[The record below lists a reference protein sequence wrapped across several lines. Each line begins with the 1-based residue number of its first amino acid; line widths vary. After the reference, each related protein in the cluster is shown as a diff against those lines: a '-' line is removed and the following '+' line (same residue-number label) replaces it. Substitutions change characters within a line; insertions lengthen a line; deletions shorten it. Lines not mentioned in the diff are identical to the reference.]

1 MSKKCKNCGE
11 DLLGNYCYRC
21 GQKASTGRITMRYF
35 FHELEYGLTHAD
47 RKGLFFT
54 LKGLFTR
61 PGNMLRD
68 YILGHRVNYVKPF
81 PLLII
86 LAGAYGLLK
95 HFTFPQKSAWIDA
108 VPEELI
114 EKIPSLVFSVPASEW
129 MLTSQTF
136 GVLILLPFFAFAMK
150 KAFRNV
156 GMKRYNY
163 AECLYVSAY
172 IACQRLII
180 SFLFFPLVF
189 LTNKGGEGIPGQYW
203 KFVIYFILAVWT
215 FKQFFRINVKT
226 AVWKTIRVG
235 IYMVL
240 FLTPILAGLIA
251 LIFWVLYM
259 YDIPLGADI

>member
-11 DLLGNYCYRC
+11 DLRGDYCYRC

-215 FKQFFRINVKT
+215 FKQFFRIKIEIAFWRTVL
-226 AVWKTIRVG
+226 VG
-235 IYMVL
+235 ILMALFILGVL
-240 FLTPILAGLIA
+240 LILFGTIVGLIY
-251 LIFWVLYM
+251 IYK
-259 YDIPLGADI
+259 DSLGVDF

>member
-54 LKGLFTR
+54 LKSLFTR

-81 PLLII
+81 PLLIV
-86 LAGAYGLLK
+86 LAGAYGILR
-95 HFTFPQKSAWIDA
+95 HFIFPQEGAEVDN
-108 VPEELI
+108 
-114 EKIPSLVFSVPASEW
+114 IPGEWLVKMPFLVYLQPTIKW

-136 GVLILLPFFAFAMK
+136 GVLVLLPFFALAVK
-150 KAFRNV
+150 KAFRRV
-156 GMKRYNY
+156 GIKRYNY
-163 AECLYVSAY
+163 AECLYMSAY
-172 IACQRLII
+172 MACQRLII
-180 SFLFFPLVF
+180 CFLFLPLALF
-189 LTNKGGEGIPGQYW
+189 ADKKTDDEPGMFWQ
-203 KFVIYFILAVWT
+203 FVLYFILSAWT